1 MIKVMLIDDEPE
13 IRRLLHKMVE
23 KQDGYQVV
31 SECGGFAGAVADFA
45 RYRPD
50 VVFVDIDLNGEDGL
64 SCARVLTELDPK
76 LKVIFATAHSEYMA
90 SAFEIYAFDYLVKP
104 FNMERLARTLDRI
117 RSSMTVSA
125 TQREVQYAAPAQTD
139 SADSSYTQ
147 QEAMSRTGAAD
158 SRNQNTAASGTNA
171 ADNRINQNTAA
182 SGTDDADS
190 CAVQRRT
197 PSDTNAENNCSP
209 PEKVGSSDKITR
221 PDRYRGKLLIKGK
234 DHTCLLDVED
244 ILFIERID
252 GSTNIVTVSGE
263 QFRTS
268 ASLSDLEAKLDS
280 ESFMR
285 CHKSYIVNLSRITRI
300 EPYGRW
306 TYVAKFRNCEL
317 SALMTAQKYEEMKKL
332 FS

>member
-90 SAFEIYAFDYLVKP
+90 NAFEIYAFDYLVKP
-104 FNMERLARTLDRI
+104 FNMERLVRTLNRI

-158 SRNQNTAASGTNA
+158 SRNQNTAASGT
-171 ADNRINQNTAA
+171 
-182 SGTDDADS
+182 DDADS

-197 PSDTNAENNCSP
+197 PSDTNAANHCSL
-209 PEKVGSSDKITR
+209 PEKVGSSDKISR

-263 QFRTS
+263 QFKTS